1 MRYAIPKFAFALFV
15 SSVSTG
21 LQTGSGPPKAA
32 PQEST
37 RQYFPPGVFGQNVQL
52 SAYKERWYASF
63 LAAMREPSL
72 VETARNDDSTQYRF
86 LMVLNGRALSFRL
99 ELLVDGT
106 GELTMKRAILH
117 PDKPN
122 SVLVNGPVTVSA
134 EKVREFLTLLQK
146 AKFWELETEEASDKT
161 RYGMDG
167 TQWVLEGV
175 RNREYHVVDRWSPK
189 NTDFTRVCF
198 FLLKLAPI
206 DLGEDSEKKEQER

>member
-1 MRYAIPKFAFALFV
+1 MQSLTSLSHFLCRVFLQGYRREAGRRKLRHRNPHGSTSPRV
-15 SSVSTG
+15 S
-21 LQTGSGPPKAA
+21 LA
-32 PQEST
+32 
-37 RQYFPPGVFGQNVQL
+37 RMFN

-106 GELTMKRAILH
+106 GELTVKRAILQ
-117 PDKPN
+117 PDKSN
-122 SVLVNGPVTVSA
+122 SVLVNGPVPVSA
-134 EKVREFLTLLQK
+134 GKVREFLTLLQK
-146 AKFWELETEEASDKT
+146 ANFWELETEEASDNT

-189 NTDFTRVCF
+189 DTDFTRVCF

-206 DLGEDSEKKEQER
+206 DLGEDSEKKERER